1 MRRAFGWVVV
11 MFVAAALGGPLA
23 APAGA
28 SGGGGCGR
36 PVSDAAGT
44 SVRIREFCFLPTI
57 LRVRPGQAVVFENR
71 DSFPHVVLGAN
82 AVWGSFGQ
90 VRGGH
95 DVTYRF
101 TRPGIYPYVCTYH
114 PGMVGAV
121 VVGHGQARG
130 EAHAAA
136 TAAGPVVAVMAADAA
151 VNTATA
157 HAILA
162 EVGTATASTPTSSG
176 WYEPWQLVALSLLVA
191 AVLAFIGV
199 ERRRRGP
206 AIA

>member
-11 MFVAAALGGPLA
+11 TLVAAALVGPMATSA
-23 APAGA
+23 AA

-36 PVSDAAGT
+36 PVSDATGT
-44 SVRIREFCFLPTI
+44 SVRIRDFCFLPTI
-57 LRVRPGQAVVFENR
+57 LRVRRGQAVVFENR
-71 DSFPHVVLGAN
+71 DSFSHIVLGAN

-90 VRGGH
+90 LRERH
-95 DVTYRF
+95 DVAYRF

-121 VVGHGQARG
+121 VVGHGKARG
-130 EAHAAA
+130 EANAAA
-136 TAAGPVVAVMAADAA
+136 TAAGPVVAVAAPDAA
-151 VNTATA
+151 TDPVIQTAA
-157 HAILA
+157 GI
-162 EVGTATASTPTSSG
+162 ATASTSTPGG
-176 WYEPWQLVALSLLVA
+176 WYEPWQVVAL
-191 AVLAFIGV
+191 AVLTAGILVFVGV